1 MTFGKTSIWFMD
13 IRVKV
18 EKRYWQKTYAAFQEN
33 LQSIDGNHKKLKIF
47 ACLTGSLQVVLQKK
61 YNLNL
66 TKVDLFL
73 FTIIIKFKNIP
84 LRVLFFQNI
93 LRAFTGKA
101 IVTLKKMY

>member
-33 LQSIDGNHKKLKIF
+33 LQSIDGNHKKIKDFCQPYSF
-47 ACLTGSLQVVLQKK
+47 ASSGLSEK
-61 YNLNL
+61 NNFNL

-73 FTIIIKFKNIP
+73 FTITIKFKIF
-84 LRVLFFQNI
+84 L
-93 LRAFTGKA
+93 
-101 IVTLKKMY
+101 